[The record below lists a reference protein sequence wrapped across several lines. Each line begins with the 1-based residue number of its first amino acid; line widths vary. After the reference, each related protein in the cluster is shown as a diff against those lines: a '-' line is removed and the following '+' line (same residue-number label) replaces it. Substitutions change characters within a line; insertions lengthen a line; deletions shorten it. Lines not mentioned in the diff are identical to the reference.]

1 MRTLVKMISA
11 ATLVAA
17 ALASFGAPAQA
28 LPTTLTFDLTC
39 GIGAV
44 AQPCNT
50 GPYGTIVLTNGADG
64 KSVTV
69 TETLLNGNVYAGTG
83 AGDALAFNVDKTVTL
98 SNIQPAGTFVVD
110 STPKGV
116 PYGTFGYAIDY
127 IGNGTSPPTFASFSF
142 TTSDNS
148 TLTVQDF
155 IKNAAGYFFASDIG
169 VRQSNGSFVTG
180 NVAADSDPPPPS
192 VPEPMTL
199 SLLGAGLL
207 GLGVVRRT
215 RRHA

>member
-1 MRTLVKMISA
+1 M
-11 ATLVAA
+11 
-17 ALASFGAPAQA
+17 
-28 LPTTLTFDLTC
+28 
-39 GIGAV
+39 
-44 AQPCNT
+44 
-50 GPYGTIVLTNGADG
+50 
-64 KSVTV
+64 
-69 TETLLNGNVYAGTG
+69 
-83 AGDALAFNVDKTVTL
+83 TL
-98 SNIQPAGTFVVD
+98 SNILPAGTFVAD

-127 IGNGTSPPTFASFSF
+127 TGNGTSPPMFAAFSF

-155 IKNAAGYFFASDIG
+155 IKNTDGYFFASDIG
-169 VRQSNGSFVTG
+169 VLQSNGSFVTG
-180 NVAADSDPPPPS
+180 NVAANSVRTDLPS